1 MAEVLRFARDDT
13 YVWAMPRH
21 IVTATT
27 TSQPFIDAVEVR
39 PSTIDGHG
47 VFALQRIPAR
57 RKLGELT
64 GELISHREA
73 RRRAQSLARIAI
85 VEFDNGMA
93 IDASVRGNAF
103 RYTNHSCAPNA
114 YMRIAGQRV
123 EFYSLR
129 AIKPGEEI
137 TCRYGDTQHE
147 GTVPCK
153 CGRGK
158 CREYL

>member
-1 MAEVLRFARDDT
+1 M
-13 YVWAMPRH
+13 
-21 IVTATT
+21 
-27 TSQPFIDAVEVR
+27 DAVEVR
-39 PSTIDGHG
+39 PSAIDGSG
-47 VFALQRIPAR
+47 VFATRRIPAR
-57 RKLGELT
+57 RKLGELA

-73 RRRAQSLARIAI
+73 RRRAKTLTRIAI
-85 VEFDNGMA
+85 VEFDSGMA
-93 IDASVRGNAF
+93 IDASVGGNSF

-114 YMRIAGQRV
+114 YMRIIGQHV

-129 AIKPGEEI
+129 PIKAGEEI

-147 GTVPCK
+147 GTVPCR